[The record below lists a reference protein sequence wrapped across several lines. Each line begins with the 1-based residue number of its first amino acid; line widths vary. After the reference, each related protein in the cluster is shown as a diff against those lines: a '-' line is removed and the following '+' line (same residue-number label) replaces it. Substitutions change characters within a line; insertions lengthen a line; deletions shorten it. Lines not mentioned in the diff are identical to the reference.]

1 MATKVKPTRLQ
12 ITWTPQAWQVPI
24 YVNPDCFCWGSSGCQ
39 WTVIWPSSSCDWD
52 IPLFCGTCWDCIIDS
67 WEKLC
72 DYAKCCDIPTDNCQ
86 LANWCWYQTTSCM
99 VNDFSS
105 PNSTTYPTTEAVCCY
120 VWQKIAGAYI
130 YKWTVNTY
138 EDLPTTWLTAWDVYN
153 VTTAHTTSPEFP
165 AWANL
170 AWTWSD
176 WDVLWW
182 LVDLSWKQDVLTA
195 WPNITIASN
204 VISWDFNY
212 ATSSTAA
219 ACTTKCVC
227 IPEITQLCTWQQ
239 ITVMP
244 SVTATNC
251 ATNLKL
257 NDFTAYPIRY
267 MNAALTSATDWYVW
281 WANCLATFVFD
292 WSYWHVVS
300 KSYDTNT
307 TYTLNTLLDAWKK
320 TAWTGTYALSRYSL
334 VMEKWDWTWEKI
346 TNTAAAYS
354 TATTKTV
361 NTSWFRLNKIR
372 YYNTTTNVAN
382 GALIATN
389 TLANQAASVDLRYS
403 TNCWGTTTWAEWD
416 YIYLVGKMWVDWLF
430 YLDTTQR
437 WTNTLPTTNDWK
449 LYIRLWLVLTAA
461 SYTMSLLI
469 DRPIFY
475 YDNWIKEY
483 KVADNKQDTLVS
495 WTNIKTVNGCDL
507 LWSWDLCIAW
517 WVSSVNGQTWAVCLS
532 IPTDNCEL
540 ANWCWYQYVCNMVCD
555 LTWADNTHYPTAKAV
570 ADAIQGAWGWDM
582 MKSTYDPC
590 NCNDDAFDY
599 CNFHNTPTIPDVS
612 NLAQCC
618 DIPTNN
624 NQLAN
629 GCWYTTCTWT
639 LSTCSDI
646 TTALWFTPYSATNPC
661 WYTTCT
667 WTLQACD
674 IANLAQCCDIP
685 TNNNQLANWCWY
697 ITWINCLDVTSALW
711 YTPYNAGNPCNYI
724 NNFAGVVSALW
735 YTPYNTTNPCWF
747 TTCTGTVVDS
757 DLTPY
762 AKSCDLCAVAT
773 SWKYCDLTWQPTIPT
788 DNCQLANG
796 CWYTT
801 CMGTLTAD
809 NICDSAFWSSWDWV
823 TTKAPSMNAVY
834 DVLWDVETLLA
845 NI

>member
-105 PNSTTYPTTEAVCCY
+105 PSCTTYPTTEAVCCY

-153 VTTAHTTSPEFP
+153 VTTAHATSPEFP

-182 LVDLSWKQDVLTA
+182 LTDLSWKQDVLTA
-195 WPNITIASN
+195 WPNITLSGAT
-204 VISWDFNY
+204 ISWDFNY

-227 IPEITQLCTWQQ
+227 IPEITQLCVWQQ
-239 ITVMP
+239 IIVMP
-244 SVTATNC
+244 KITATNC
-251 ATNLKL
+251 ATSLKL

-267 MNAALTSATDWYVW
+267 NNAALTSTTDWYIR
-281 WANCLATFVFD
+281 WADCLSTFIFD
-292 WSYWHVVS
+292 WSYWHVAS
-300 KSYDTNT
+300 KSYDANT
-307 TYTLNTLLDAWKK
+307 TYTMNYSVDAWKYK
-320 TAWTGTYALSRYSL
+320 AWNGNYAISRYSL
-334 VMEKWDWTWEKI
+334 AMEKGNGTWEKL
-346 TNTAAAYS
+346 TDTSVNYS
-354 TATTKTV
+354 TWTSKWV
-361 NTSWFRLNKIR
+361 NTNWFKLWHIR
-372 YYNTTTNVAN
+372 YYNATTVVAN
-382 GALIATN
+382 GALIWTN
-389 TLANQAASVDLRYS
+389 TMSNKAASVDLRYS
-403 TNCWGTTTWAEWD
+403 TNCWWVTNWLEWD
-416 YIYLVGKMWVDWLF
+416 YMYIVGTMWNDWLF
-430 YLDTTQR
+430 YLDTTTR
-437 WTNTLPTTNDWK
+437 WSNKLPTTNDGK
-449 LYIRLWLVLTAA
+449 LYIRIWICLAA
-461 SYTMSLLI
+461 WWYTCSLL
-469 DRPIFY
+469 DYRPIYY

-483 KVADNKQDTLVS
+483 KIADNKQDTLVS
-495 WTNIKTVNGCDL
+495 GTNIKTINWCNV

-517 WVSSVNGQTWAVCLS
+517 WVSSVNGQTWAVCLT

-540 ANWCWYQYVCNMVCD
+540 ANWCWYTTCIGTVTATDLQCYVQCCDMSWYQLTCNLVCD
-555 LTWADNTHYPTAKAV
+555 LTWADNTHYPSAKAV

-599 CNFHNTPTIPDVS
+599 CNFHNTPTIPTD
-612 NLAQCC
+612 NC
-618 DIPTNN
+618 
-624 NQLAN
+624 QLAN

-646 TTALWFTPYSATNPC
+646 TTTLWFTPYSAANPC

-667 WTLQACD
+667 
-674 IANLAQCCDIP
+674 
-685 TNNNQLANWCWY
+685 
-697 ITWINCLDVTSALW
+697 
-711 YTPYNAGNPCNYI
+711 
-724 NNFAGVVSALW
+724 
-735 YTPYNTTNPCWF
+735 
-747 TTCTGTVVDS
+747 
-757 DLTPY
+757 
-762 AKSCDLCAVAT
+762 
-773 SWKYCDLTWQPTIPT
+773 
-788 DNCQLANG
+788 
-796 CWYTT
+796 
-801 CMGTLTAD
+801 GTLTTA
-809 NICDSAFWSSWDWV
+809 NICDASFDSSWDWK
-823 TTKAPSMNAVY
+823 TTVAPSMNAVY